1 MQPIYSVDLQ
11 FPKNMLPNDFERM
24 VQEMTEA
31 TVNLLDRDDTLLF
44 VSSQADAYAIEAF
57 ASSYKASCE
66 HGQWVRLDESWSL
79 NSRTFT
85 DYGLI
90 TQSDNRYLD
99 LLLAS
104 IVCLIP
110 GTAHEAEL
118 ASAAEQADE
127 HAVALLKQNDGRRLL
142 AIDRHQVSLIE
153 GIARAYRC
161 SSETVLEASESY

>member
-11 FPKNMLPNDFERM
+11 LPKDLQPIDFERM
-24 VQEMTEA
+24 IQELTAA
-31 TVNLLDRDDTLLF
+31 TVNLLDRDGNLLF
-44 VSSQADAYAIEAF
+44 VNSQADAYAIEAF
-57 ASSYKASCE
+57 AAPYKTSCE

-79 NSRTFT
+79 NSRIFT

-110 GTAHEAEL
+110 GTTPDTEL

-161 SSETVLEASESY
+161 SSQTVLEASEFY